1 MADFQNKNVD
11 FTNGRPYNQA
21 EHRRALD
28 SCWGSYINSGLDF
41 TGNASTCSLTGG
53 SGICKGYP
61 FQFEG
66 NYSTSKSGTYY
77 IYVKITATIDSDN
90 LGTADGNIMLTSN
103 SNLLDSIDDEN
114 NQTLYFKIYKIVNG
128 AVDTD
133 YRHQQTLKS
142 VKLKE
147 TSNQWG
153 LTVNG
158 VDSNM
163 IDKPP
168 ASLPDNITGYEST
181 GWVNY
186 QSGIYG
192 GVTINLPSGTNLWD
206 YDTIGFSYNGEPN
219 IFIDLEKL
227 RALGSIPQKG
237 STTTYGY
244 LSNAW
249 GGKMDATTTQFYV
262 LALKLYKNK
271 IQVVSSSVFRITNGG
286 VVSNNVNNGSYAFT
300 KYCLLKRK
308 Y

>member
-1 MADFQNKNVD
+1 MADFSTKNVD

-28 SCWGSYINSGLDF
+28 SCWGSYINNGLDF
-41 TGNASTCSLTGG
+41 TGNASTCSLSEG

-61 FQFEG
+61 FQLTG
-66 NYSTSKSGTYY
+66 TYSTSKSGTYY
-77 IYVKITATIDSDN
+77 IYIKINATIQNDN
-90 LGTADGNIMLTSN
+90 SGSATADILLSSN
-103 SNLLDSIDDEN
+103 SNMSDNIDNESD
-114 NQTLYFKIYKIVNG
+114 QTLYFKLYKIVNG
-128 AVDTD
+128 VVDTD
-133 YRHQQTLKS
+133 YRHQQTMKS

-147 TSNQWG
+147 TSTQWG

-168 ASLPDNITGYEST
+168 ASLPNNITGYEST
-181 GWVNY
+181 NWVNY

-192 GVTINLPSGTNLWD
+192 GKTITLPSGTNLWD
-206 YDTIGFSYNGEPN
+206 YDMIGISYNDEPVMW
-219 IFIDLEKL
+219 IDLEKM
-227 RALGSIPQKG
+227 RAVGSYPQKG
-237 STTTYGY
+237 STTSSGY
-244 LSNAW
+244 IANSW

-262 LALKLYKNK
+262 FALTLFKNK

-286 VVSNNVNNGSYAFT
+286 VVSNNVNNGNWAPT
-300 KYCLLKRK
+300 KYCLLKHK

>member
-11 FTNGRPYNQA
+11 FTNGRPYNQS

-28 SCWGSYINSGLDF
+28 SCWGSYVNSGLDF

-66 NYSTSKSGTYY
+66 TFSTSKSGTYY
-77 IYVKITATIDSDN
+77 IYVKINATIDSDN
-90 LGTADGNIMLTSN
+90 FGTADGNIMLSSN
-103 SNLLDSIDDEN
+103 GNLSDSIDDEN

-133 YRHQQTLKS
+133 YRYQQTLKS

-163 IDKPP
+163 INKPP
-168 ASLPDNITGYEST
+168 ASLPDNITQYNDT
-181 GWVNY
+181 ILTTI
-186 QSGIYG
+186 SGGFYG
-192 GVTINLPSGTNLWD
+192 GKSISLNVNLWD
-206 YDTIGFSYNGEPN
+206 YDGIMFTYNDIEPYA
-219 IFIDLEKL
+219 FINFDEL
-227 RALGSIPQKG
+227 RAVGKLPPKG
-237 STTTYGY
+237 STKTGTYNTCFTMSKCDGTNTINWVVTLG
-244 LSNAW
+244 LSKNA
-249 GGKMDATTTQFYV
+249 
-262 LALKLYKNK
+262 
-271 IQVVSSSVFRITNGG
+271 IRC
-286 VVSNNVNNGSYAFT
+286 VVSNVSVMKNNGTIQVFVSDGNYAINN
-300 KYCLLKRK
+300 YALVQRK